1 MSTRIERPEAAALAG
16 GALVMLGACLPW
28 LTLFA
33 GMQQY
38 SGLINTHGQ
47 ILFAGGALAI
57 LSSVGIRRTD
67 QRGMRWATVLLG
79 LALLGVNLWLM
90 SEPSPGLLVSSVGIA
105 LLILGPAAGLVF
117 GSGHRKERI

>member
-38 SGLINTHGQ
+38 SGLIDTHGQ
-47 ILFAGGALAI
+47 ILFAGGVLAM
-57 LSSVGIRRTD
+57 LSSVGIQRTD
-67 QRGMRWATVLLG
+67 KRGMRWATVLLG
-79 LALLGVNLWLM
+79 LALLGVNLWLV
-90 SEPSPGLLVSSVGIA
+90 SEPSPGLLVSWVGIA
-105 LLILGPAAGLVF
+105 LLILGPAAGLFF
-117 GSGHRKERI
+117 GSGRRKERI